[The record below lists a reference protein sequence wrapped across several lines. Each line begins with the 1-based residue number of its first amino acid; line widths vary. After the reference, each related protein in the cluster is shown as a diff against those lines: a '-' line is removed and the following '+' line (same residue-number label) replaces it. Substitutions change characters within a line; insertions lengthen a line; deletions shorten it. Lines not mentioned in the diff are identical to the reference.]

1 VTAAEATT
9 TDTLPDDEPGGVRAL
24 LGRFAASSLQSFGV
38 AFALITLFVVTGLYH
53 HLFWSANNMRVLALN
68 ASFVALV
75 GVGTAILIITG
86 NIDLS
91 IGSML
96 GLTAVLAAIFSLHM
110 PLWLA
115 FVCAVLCG
123 GALGAVNGVIV
134 WNVSTSPL
142 IITLGMLTLLRGVIY
157 IVTSGSSITGMPSN
171 FVNFGNSKLFGL
183 ETPIWVMI
191 VAALVGFVFL
201 TFTVTGRHVFAIGG
215 NKDASRAAGVKIRR
229 VVIGAFIANGLI
241 VGLAGVLE
249 ASFYGSPDPT
259 FGNGFELQVITA
271 VIVGGVSFMGG
282 EGGVLRAVLG
292 ALLIATVSG
301 SVVSFG
307 IDPNYAYVFT
317 GAILIFAVSADQLL
331 HRQRER
337 FQKSMAMR
345 ERARFLEERRRASM
359 ALEDADAPSSGS

>member
-1 VTAAEATT
+1 MSAAETAVETQENVGR
-9 TDTLPDDEPGGVRAL
+9 LAL
-24 LGRFAASSLQSFGV
+24 FSNLLSGQLQSAGV
-38 AFALITLFVVTGLYH
+38 TFALVTVFLVTGLH
-53 HLFWSANNMRVLALN
+53 GHLFWSANNIRVLTLN
-68 ASFVALV
+68 ASFVGLV
-75 GVGTAILIITG
+75 AVGTAILIITG

-96 GLTAVLAAIFSLHM
+96 GLTSVLTAIFAIHM
-110 PLWLA
+110 PIPLA
-115 FVCAVLCG
+115 FALAILCG
-123 GALGAVNGVIV
+123 GALGAVNGLIV

-157 IVTSGSSITGMPSN
+157 IVTSGQAITGMPAS
-171 FVNFGNSKLFGL
+171 FVDFGNSSLAGV
-183 ETPIWVMI
+183 ETPVWIMI
-191 VAALVGFVFL
+191 LAAVVGFAFL

-215 NKDASRAAGVKIRR
+215 NREASRAGGVKIRR
-229 VVIGAFIANGLI
+229 IVIGAFIANGLI

-249 ASFYGSPDPT
+249 ASFYGSPDPS

-271 VIVGGVSFMGG
+271 VIVGGVSFQGG

-307 IDPNYAYVFT
+307 IDPNYANVFT
-317 GAILIFAVSADQLL
+317 GAILIAAVSADQIL

-337 FQKSMAMR
+337 YQKAMAVR
-345 ERARFLEERRRASM
+345 ERARFVEERRATQ
-359 ALEDADAPSSGS
+359 ALEEADLTTTS